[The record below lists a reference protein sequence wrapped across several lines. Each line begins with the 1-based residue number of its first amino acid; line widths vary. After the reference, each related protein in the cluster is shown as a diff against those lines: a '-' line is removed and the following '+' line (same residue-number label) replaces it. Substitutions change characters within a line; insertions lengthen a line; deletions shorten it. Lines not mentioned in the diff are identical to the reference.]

1 MADTL
6 GIDVGLS
13 GGFAWLG
20 GLTDS
25 DFKAVLKMPLK
36 PAPGKG
42 NRPDLDVIKDWLF
55 TLIQTR
61 GYPSLVVME
70 KSQTMRGFSADAGD
84 GKGKVEKK
92 QGAVQAHTQG
102 FNAGMLLGMLLTIR
116 LVPEEPS
123 PQTWKAAVLKG
134 YKTKDK
140 AAMINVC
147 KTRYPSIDLSKG
159 PKSEKDHD
167 GVADAVGLA
176 LFGQFRIGNVP
187 T

>member
-6 GIDVGLS
+6 GIDPGLS

-25 DFKAVLKMPLK
+25 DYRAILKMPTK

-42 NRPDLDVIKDWLF
+42 NRPDLDAIKRWLF
-55 TLIQTR
+55 ENIRQR
-61 GYPSLVVME
+61 GMPALTVME
-70 KSQTMRGFSADAGD
+70 KSQTMREFDAGD
-84 GKGKVEKK
+84 GKGKKK

-102 FNAGMLLGMLLTIR
+102 FNAGMLLGLLLTVNIT
-116 LVPEEPS
+116 PEEPS

-134 YKTKDK
+134 YKSKDK

-159 PKSEKDHD
+159 PKSEKEHD
-167 GVADAVGLA
+167 GIADAVGLA
-176 LFGQFRIGNVP
+176 LFGQFRVGNVP